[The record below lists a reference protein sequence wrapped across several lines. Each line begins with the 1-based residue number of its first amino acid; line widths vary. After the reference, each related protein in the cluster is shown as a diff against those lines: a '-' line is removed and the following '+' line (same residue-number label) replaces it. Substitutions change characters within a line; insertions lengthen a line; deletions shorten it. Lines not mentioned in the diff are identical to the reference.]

1 MIDTTASLIESC
13 LNEAAVNVAARK
25 QFLAALKNKVLD
37 IPAFH
42 QAYDALINA
51 NNLQDLFGADGKLVA
66 RNTYGKVKNCPDSA
80 LAAGLK
86 KLWVAQFSDYIKT
99 PEEQAA
105 HEAQKKEQER
115 RAQEL
120 KNQIKAKEQEYLKQV
135 EPLFNEA
142 KQELVNLPEYISL
155 NSVYRQFADSELVD
169 DVTLDAHLDS
179 LDSPVSYRLSLES
192 LGSYYKFTAEKL
204 TKEVICTYSLL
215 LAENLVKDSSKKYLK
230 NIYNDYVDD
239 LGLEP
244 KDASDL
250 YLLDKYENKL
260 YHFDDNRDSATLN
273 LIGSDESLKL
283 TELPDFDQLQV
294 ICIKQITSSS
304 SGRCYYSVSYN
315 LFYNPKV
322 SHELLTKCG
331 IAFKENP
338 SRGWDNGVDICY
350 FIDPDKI
357 PYEYRRLGLTSG
369 EKHSYEIDSS
379 D

>member
-13 LNEAAVNVAARK
+13 LTEAAVNAAARK

-66 RNTYGKVKNCPDSA
+66 RNTYGKAKNCSDSA

-105 HEAQKKEQER
+105 YEAQQKEHER
-115 RAQEL
+115 RVQEL
-120 KNQIKAKEQEYLKQV
+120 KNQIKAKEQEYLKKV
-135 EPLFNEA
+135 EPIFNEA
-142 KQELVNLPEYISL
+142 KQEIVNLPEYISL
-155 NSVYRQFADSELVD
+155 NSVYRQFADDELVD
-169 DVTLDAHLDS
+169 DITLSAHLES
-179 LDSPVSYRLSLES
+179 LDSEVSYRVSLEGV
-192 LGSYYKFTAEKL
+192 GSYYKFKTEDL
-204 TKEVICTYSLL
+204 TVKAICTYSLL
-215 LAENLVKDSSKKYLK
+215 LTENLVKDSSKKYLK
-230 NIYNDYVDD
+230 NIYDDCVDD
-239 LGLEP
+239 LGLKP

-260 YHFDDNRDSATLN
+260 YRFSGDRDSASIN

-283 TELPDFDQLQV
+283 TDLPDFDQVQV
-294 ICIKQITSSS
+294 ICIKQITSRS

-315 LFYNPKV
+315 LFYNPKA
-322 SHELLTKCG
+322 SHDLLTKCG
-331 IAFKENP
+331 VAFKENP
-338 SRGWDNGVDICY
+338 SRGWDNGVEVCY

-357 PYEYRRLGLTSG
+357 SYEYRRLGLTKG
-369 EKHSYEIDSS
+369 EQHSYEIDSG

>member
-13 LNEAAVNVAARK
+13 LNEAAVNAAARK

-66 RNTYGKVKNCPDSA
+66 RNTYGKVKNCPDST

-105 HEAQKKEQER
+105 YEAQQKENER

-120 KNQIKAKEQEYLKQV
+120 KNQIKAKEQEYLKKV
-135 EPLFNEA
+135 EPIFNEA

-155 NSVYRQFADSELVD
+155 NSVYRQFADDELVD
-169 DVTLDAHLDS
+169 DITLTAHLES
-179 LDSPVSYRLSLES
+179 LDSEVSYQVSLES
-192 LGSYYKFTAEKL
+192 ARSYYSFKADKL
-204 TKEVICTYSLL
+204 TVKAICTYSLL

-230 NIYNDYVDD
+230 NIYDDYVDD

-260 YHFDDNRDSATLN
+260 YYFSDDRDSASIS
-273 LIGSDESLKL
+273 LIGSDEPITL
-283 TELPDFDQLQV
+283 TELPDFDQVQV
-294 ICIKQITSSS
+294 ICIKQITSHY
-304 SGRCYYSVSYN
+304 SGNCYYSVSYN
-315 LFYNPKV
+315 LFYNPKI
-322 SHELLTKCG
+322 SHELLTQCG
-331 IAFKENP
+331 VAFKENP
-338 SRGWDNGVDICY
+338 SRGWDNGVEICY
-350 FIDPDKI
+350 FIDSDKI
-357 PYEYRRLGLTSG
+357 PYEYRRLGLTKG
-369 EKHSYEIDSS
+369 EQHSYEIDSS